1 MPNAFDYT
9 GEFGLPD
16 GNTAAGSTSTASG
29 APPNAGKSG
38 GGGLLL
44 YKLRIV
50 VPTVGL
56 SCMGAVGTKGRFCVA
71 RNCSIASHATK
82 KYDFIPT
89 TKSATDTYAFVEIRE
104 DTLVASLCIPEEY
117 LGLGMA
123 AYEAEERTIDDW
135 EATFNSLEANGIP
148 EDTRQATTHAEHL
161 LEISKRLSS
170 TPISL
175 LAPEAKRL
183 RRNEIKNKAEA
194 DLAAIDVKDIKLP
207 EEVVLNTGNLEEV
220 LRIIGVHLQR
230 IRETVVENECAV
242 KELDLS
248 AIDLKLAYLKEV
260 IGKKGP
266 DDTTGESIL
275 ESLRSTTASLDEL
288 NESALSSKSKD
299 AVENILTEYGPDLSV
314 LGKKIVLG
322 FKKGIDPLLSWI
334 HKWTSVTTGDLLDR
348 RLHELETKLSTRAV
362 TTGLSSMALGNQ
374 ADPVNLTTSTLERR
388 MQDMEKQLKA
398 LNNRSLNKEVR
409 FKGFVFES
417 EVEVEAWLKIHGS
430 RADVETLFVDPHALF
445 AMALNKVKDAEAGTA
460 SVYAAKRSGYNTAAE
475 ALMRQT
481 FNFEMPLALDKG
493 RKDSLDA
500 YLLGSMPT
508 WESFSGDSPEDGFC
522 YRAHLALD
530 SKGRTL
536 RNIIERQLDGEGA
549 VLAGKCLDTSEKFC
563 SGLLHWMEGTYRT
576 QLRRRPDC
584 KKDNWLYVSSCV
596 RAMFEHLN
604 KCRDIGRGDDA
615 ERSLIVWGNLLGVQA
630 AEEFIPQNFAKHTV
644 VQHVLTTHM
653 TRRAIMREEFEALS
667 AKVVETT
674 KLIGELKKKNGKQVK
689 HE

>member
-1 MPNAFDYT
+1 MSAFDVD
-9 GEFGLPD
+9 FGLPAGD
-16 GNTAAGSTSTASG
+16 TTAGSTSTASG
-29 APPNAGKSG
+29 APPNAGKS

-104 DTLVASLCIPEEY
+104 DTLAASLCIPEEY
-117 LGLGMA
+117 LGLGKS

-148 EDTRQATTHAEHL
+148 EDTSQATTHAEHL
-161 LEISKRLSS
+161 LEVSKRLSA

-183 RRNEIKNKAEA
+183 RRNEIKNMAEA
-194 DLAAIDVKDIKLP
+194 ELASIDVKDLKLSD
-207 EEVVLNTGNLEEV
+207 EVPNMGNLEEV
-220 LRIIGVHLQR
+220 LRIIGVHLQHVR
-230 IRETVVENECAV
+230 DTVIENECAV
-242 KELDLS
+242 KELDLG
-248 AIDLKLAYLKEV
+248 AIDLKLAHLKHV

-275 ESLRSTTASLDEL
+275 ESLRSITAGLDEL
-288 NESALSSKSKD
+288 NHRALSLKSKD
-299 AVENILTEYGPDLSV
+299 SVENILAEYGPDLSV

-334 HKWTSVTTGDLLDR
+334 HKWTSVSTGDLLDR
-348 RLHELETKLSTRAV
+348 RLHELDAKLSTGAV

-374 ADPVNLTTSTLERR
+374 ADPVNLTSKSNLLERR

-409 FKGFVFES
+409 LKKFVFES
-417 EVEVEAWLKIHGS
+417 EVEVEAWLKMNAPH
-430 RADVETLFVDPHALF
+430 AEAETLFVDPHALF

-481 FNFEMPLALDKG
+481 FNFEMPVALDKG
-493 RKDSLDA
+493 HKESLDP
-500 YLLGSMPT
+500 YLLGAMPT
-508 WESFSGDSPEDGFC
+508 WDAFSGDSPEDGFC
-522 YRAHLALD
+522 YRAQRSLA
-530 SKGRTL
+530 SKERTL
-536 RNIIERQLDGEGA
+536 RNLIDRQLEGDA
-549 VLAGKCLDTSEKFC
+549 ARLAERCLDTSEKFC
-563 SGLLHWMEGTYRT
+563 TGLLHWMETTYRT
-576 QLRRRPDC
+576 QVRRRPNC

-604 KCRDIGRGDDA
+604 KCREIGRGEDA
-615 ERSLIVWGNLLGVQA
+615 ASSLIVWGNLLGVQA
-630 AEEFIPQNFAKHTV
+630 ALEFIPQNFTKHTV

-653 TRRAIMREEFEALS
+653 TRRAIMREEFDSLTDKVAEA
-667 AKVVETT
+667 T
-674 KLIGELKKKNGKQVK
+674 KLMGELKKKNGKQVK

>member
-1 MPNAFDYT
+1 MRVSP
-9 GEFGLPD
+9 
-16 GNTAAGSTSTASG
+16 
-29 APPNAGKSG
+29 G

-56 SCMGAVGTKGRFCVA
+56 SCMGAVGNKGRFCVA

-135 EATFNSLEANGIP
+135 EATFNSLEAHGIP
-148 EDTRQATTHAEHL
+148 DDTSQATTHAEDL
-161 LEISKRLSS
+161 LEVAKRLSA

-194 DLAAIDVKDIKLP
+194 DLAAIDVKDIKLS
-207 EEVVLNTGNLEEV
+207 EEVPNTGNLEEV

-230 IRETVVENECAV
+230 IRETVVENECVV

-275 ESLRSTTASLDEL
+275 ESLRSLTQSLEDL
-288 NESALSSKSKD
+288 NDRALSLRNKD
-299 AVENILTEYGPDLSV
+299 AVETILTEYGPDLSV

-334 HKWTSVTTGDLLDR
+334 HKWTSVVTGDLLDR
-348 RLHELETKLSTRAV
+348 KLHELETKISTRAV
-362 TTGLSSMALGNQ
+362 TSGLSSMALGNQ
-374 ADPVNLTTSTLERR
+374 DDPVNLTTSSLERR
-388 MQDMEKQLKA
+388 MLDMEKELKA

-417 EVEVEAWLKIHGS
+417 EVEVEAWLKLYGS
-430 RADVETLFVDPHALF
+430 RAEVETLFVDPHALF
-445 AMALNKVKDAEAGTA
+445 AMALNKVRDAEAGTA
-460 SVYAAKRSGYNTAAE
+460 SVYAAKRSGYKTAAE

-481 FNFEMPLALDKG
+481 FNFEMPVALDKG
-493 RKDSLDA
+493 RKDTLDS
-500 YLLGSMPT
+500 YLLGAIPT

-522 YRAHLALD
+522 YRAQRSLD

-536 RNIIERQLDGEGA
+536 RNLIDRQLDGDGA
-549 VLAGKCLDTSEKFC
+549 ILAGKCLDTSEKFC
-563 SGLLHWMEGTYRT
+563 TGLLHWMEGTYRM
-576 QLRRRPDC
+576 QVRRRPDC

-604 KCRDIGRGDDA
+604 KCRDIGRGEDA

-630 AEEFIPQNFAKHTV
+630 AEEFIPQNFGKHTV

-653 TRRAIMREEFEALS
+653 TRRAIMREEFDALS
-667 AKVVETT
+667 DKLAETT
-674 KLIGELKKKNGKQVK
+674 KAIGDLKRRQGNKPVKN
-689 HE
+689 E

>member
-1 MPNAFDYT
+1 MRVSP
-9 GEFGLPD
+9 
-16 GNTAAGSTSTASG
+16 
-29 APPNAGKSG
+29 G

-56 SCMGAVGTKGRFCVA
+56 SCMGAVGNKGRFCVA

-135 EATFNSLEANGIP
+135 EATFNSLEAHGIP
-148 EDTRQATTHAEHL
+148 DDTSQATTHAEDL
-161 LEISKRLSS
+161 LEVAKRLSA

-194 DLAAIDVKDIKLP
+194 DLAAIDVKDIKLS
-207 EEVVLNTGNLEEV
+207 EEVPNTGNLEEV

-230 IRETVVENECAV
+230 IRETVVENECVV

-275 ESLRSTTASLDEL
+275 ESLRSLTQSLDDL
-288 NESALSSKSKD
+288 NDRALSLRNKD
-299 AVENILTEYGPDLSV
+299 AVETILTEYGPDLSV

-334 HKWTSVTTGDLLDR
+334 HKWTSVVTGDLLDR
-348 RLHELETKLSTRAV
+348 KLHELETKISTRAV
-362 TTGLSSMALGNQ
+362 TSGLSSMALGNQ
-374 ADPVNLTTSTLERR
+374 DDPVNLTTSSLERR
-388 MQDMEKQLKA
+388 MLDMEKQLKA

-417 EVEVEAWLKIHGS
+417 EVEVEAWLKLYGS
-430 RADVETLFVDPHALF
+430 AQ
-445 AMALNKVKDAEAGTA
+445 K
-460 SVYAAKRSGYNTAAE
+460 
-475 ALMRQT
+475 
-481 FNFEMPLALDKG
+481 
-493 RKDSLDA
+493 
-500 YLLGSMPT
+500 
-508 WESFSGDSPEDGFC
+508 
-522 YRAHLALD
+522 
-530 SKGRTL
+530 
-536 RNIIERQLDGEGA
+536 
-549 VLAGKCLDTSEKFC
+549 
-563 SGLLHWMEGTYRT
+563 
-576 QLRRRPDC
+576 
-584 KKDNWLYVSSCV
+584 
-596 RAMFEHLN
+596 
-604 KCRDIGRGDDA
+604 
-615 ERSLIVWGNLLGVQA
+615 
-630 AEEFIPQNFAKHTV
+630 
-644 VQHVLTTHM
+644 
-653 TRRAIMREEFEALS
+653 
-667 AKVVETT
+667 
-674 KLIGELKKKNGKQVK
+674 
-689 HE
+689 